1 MIQPDLK
8 NEERKRKGNKPK
20 KVIGAIGIFLIILGI
35 ILFIVFW
42 QSPMSENLDLSSIPI
57 RPAPSLPQP
66 TGSFDLLDPTGTP
79 FSPETEITP
88 EVVDSKDLPEPTSTR
103 SAPLCGNQSDWIVL
117 LAGLDYEKPDP
128 GYLYGLADVIR
139 LIHVDFTIPRV
150 NVVSLPRAL
159 LVDIIPEHYSIPG
172 PLLINQ
178 GYFFGARGM
187 GDYTGDGYG
196 AGSLAEVIK
205 FNFGINTDHYLVVNF
220 GAFVNF
226 IDAIGGIDV
235 DLPTYVDDRPRGYFP
250 PGIQH
255 LDGERTLYLAR
266 IRQKYSDLVRIND
279 QSYIIKAIFQRLKD
293 PYLLTHIPELYDA
306 LKNSV
311 ITDVSPSQIENAYC
325 LFKKMSGSDLHF
337 FDPGWDNMNYGRVY
351 IPTVGKEMEIFFWDQ
366 TFIDWINNSLWS
378 E

>member
-1 MIQPDLK
+1 MEQPQITH
-8 NEERKRKGNKPK
+8 EGMKRKKNTAK
-20 KVIGAIGIFLIILGI
+20 KVLGILGIFLFSLGI
-35 ILFIVFW
+35 ILFLAFW
-42 QSPMSENLDLSSIPI
+42 QSPMAEILDLSEIPV

-66 TGSFDLLDPTGTP
+66 TASFDLLNPTGTP
-79 FSPETEITP
+79 FRPEPELSPEASVDKEIP
-88 EVVDSKDLPEPTSTR
+88 SPASVR
-103 SAPLCGNQSDWIVL
+103 SDPLCGNESDWIVL
-117 LAGLDYEKPDP
+117 LAGLDYAKPDP

-139 LIHVDFTIPRV
+139 LIHVDFTKPRV

-159 LVDIIPEHYSIPG
+159 LVDIIPEHYTISG

-187 GDYTGDGYG
+187 GDYTGDGFG

-205 FNFGINTDHYLVVNF
+205 YNFGINTDHYLVVNF
-220 GAFVNF
+220 GAFGNF

-235 DLPTYVDDRPRGYFP
+235 DLPTYVDDLPRGYFP
-250 PGIQH
+250 AGLQH
-255 LDGERTLYLAR
+255 LNGERTLYLAR

-311 ITDVSPSQIENAYC
+311 ITDVSPSQIEVAYC
-325 LFKKMSGSDLHF
+325 LFKKMSGNDLHF